1 MQDREREAARLD
13 RQTSMRRIAM
23 ILGQALDR
31 AKALGV
37 PCALSNPDSTCA
49 ILIQEL
55 EAARHLAEQA
65 ASEPP

>member
-31 AKALGV
+31 ARALGV
-37 PCALSNPDSTCA
+37 PCALSHPDSACA
-49 ILIQEL
+49 ILLREL
-55 EAARHLAEQA
+55 EEAHRLAEQA